1 MATEDNKVEG
11 IESLSEKIESAED
24 IGKDRISSGDVG
36 ANKDFFESL
45 MLQERKKEV
54 HAVEVL
60 GNEKKGSL
68 LDEVRNLNYK
78 VDHVSRAGPT
88 EIANQ
93 ADKLIA
99 QIDEVKSKLSTSNLE
114 IKDSVQT
121 LLRSKLSHIDESL
134 KIALSKAGVEYT
146 PPAKQAGIATP
157 IERFLGFLTHAQ
169 RQLENLGDGVQSLT
183 AMKGQ
188 LSPATMLAI
197 QVKVGYVQQEVEL
210 FTSLLNKLLESTK
223 TVMNV
228 QV

>member
-1 MATEDNKVEG
+1 MATENDR
-11 IESLSEKIESAED
+11 IEKIESIGER
-24 IGKDRISSGDVG
+24 IESTEEFGKDRSSSGDVG
-36 ANKDFFESL
+36 ANKDLFESL
-45 MLQERKKEV
+45 MMQERRKEEAIKV
-54 HAVEVL
+54 VEV
-60 GNEKKGSL
+60 EKKGSL
-68 LDEVRNLNYK
+68 MDEVRDLNYK
-78 VDHVSRAGPT
+78 VDHVSRASPT
-88 EIANQ
+88 EIAHQ

-99 QIDEVKSKLSTSNLE
+99 QIDEVKSKVSTSNLQ

-146 PPAKQAGIATP
+146 PPVKQAGIATP
-157 IERFLGFLTHAQ
+157 IERFLGFLTNAQ
-169 RQLENLGDGVQSLT
+169 HQLENLGEGVQSLT

-197 QVKVGYVQQEVEL
+197 QVKVGYVQQEIEL

>member
-1 MATEDNKVEG
+1 MPNDEKIEK
-11 IESLSEKIESAED
+11 IESVTDRIESAED
-24 IGKDRISSGDVG
+24 IGKDKISSTDV
-36 ANKDFFESL
+36 APNKDYFEAL
-45 MLQERKKEV
+45 MMQERKKAPAEAPVLEV
-54 HAVEVL
+54 
-60 GNEKKGSL
+60 EKKASIM
-68 LDEVRNLNYK
+68 DEVRNLNYK
-78 VDHVSRAGPT
+78 VDHISRAGPT
-88 EIANQ
+88 EIAHQ
-93 ADKLIA
+93 AEKLIA

-134 KIALSKAGVEYT
+134 KVALSKAGVEYT
-146 PPAKQAGIATP
+146 PPEKQTGLATP

-169 RQLENLGDGVQSLT
+169 SQLENLGDGVQSLT

-197 QVKVGYVQQEVEL
+197 QVKVGYVQQEIEL

>member
-1 MATEDNKVEG
+1 MANEDKIEK
-11 IESLSEKIESAED
+11 IESLTDRIESAED
-24 IGKDRISSGDVG
+24 IGKDKISSGDVG
-36 ANKDFFESL
+36 PNKDYFEGL
-45 MLQERKKEV
+45 MLQEHKKPIAEQV
-54 HAVEVL
+54 PVVEV
-60 GNEKKGSL
+60 EKKASIM
-68 LDEVRNLNYK
+68 DEVRNLNYK
-78 VDHVSRAGPT
+78 VDHISRASPT
-88 EIANQ
+88 EIAQQ

-99 QIDEVKSKLSTSNLE
+99 QLDEVKGKLSTSDLQ

-134 KIALSKAGVEYT
+134 KVALSKAGVEYT
-146 PPAKQAGIATP
+146 PPEKQAGIATP

-169 RQLENLGDGVQSLT
+169 HQLENLGEGVQSLT